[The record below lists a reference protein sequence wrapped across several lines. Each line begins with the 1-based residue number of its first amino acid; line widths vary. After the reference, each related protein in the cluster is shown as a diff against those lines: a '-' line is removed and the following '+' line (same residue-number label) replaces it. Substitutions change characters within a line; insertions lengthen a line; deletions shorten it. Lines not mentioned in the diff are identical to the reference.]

1 MLYNLLQSMDQWL
14 DSVGLYSF
22 LQVLYQREFRAFTAV
37 VVAFFI
43 VIIFGKPWIR
53 LLVKWKIGDHANF
66 DHAELDALMKSKENT
81 PTMGGVL
88 LIGSVLITT
97 LLFADLFNHYVRLLM
112 MAVILF
118 AILGGIDDY
127 LKLVAGHRKP
137 GSRDGL
143 YRWEKLLFQ
152 FGIGLVVAL
161 MAWKYSSVN
170 EAAHSLT
177 LPFMRTYLPG
187 TEALTI
193 SPHVIILG
201 AGTFIALSI
210 FMVMLMSNA
219 VNITDGL
226 DGLAPGTVMIASF
239 AMMVLCYIAGSAELA
254 GYLLLPHIE
263 GAAEMMVVAGAT
275 AGACLGFLWFNCHP
289 AQVFMGDT
297 GSMPLGGLL
306 ATIAIVIRQEFLL
319 LVIGGIFIIEIGSS
333 FLQIYYSKF
342 TGGKRI
348 FRCAPIHHHFHRKG
362 WSESQVVTRF
372 WVVAVILA
380 MIALVTIKIR

>member
-1 MLYNLLQSMDQWL
+1 MLFNLLQSMDEWL
-14 DSVGLYSF
+14 DSAGLYSF

-43 VIIFGKPWIR
+43 VIFLGKPLIR
-53 LLVKWKIGDHANF
+53 TLIKLKIGDHAEFNQK
-66 DHAELDALMKSKENT
+66 ELNALMKSKENT
-81 PTMGGVL
+81 PTMGGIL
-88 LIGSVLITT
+88 LIGSVFVTT
-97 LLFADLFNHYVRLLM
+97 LLFADLFNQYVQLLLV
-112 MAVILF
+112 VIFLF
-118 AILGGIDDY
+118 AGLGGFDDY

-152 FGIGLVVAL
+152 FGFGLIVAL
-161 MAWKYSSVN
+161 MVWKYSGTSD
-170 EAAHSLT
+170 AAHSLT
-177 LPFMRTYLPG
+177 LPFVRTYIPG
-187 TEALTI
+187 METLTL
-193 SPHVIILG
+193 SPNVIVLG
-201 AGTFIALSI
+201 IGMFSIIAI

-239 AMMVLCYIAGSAELA
+239 AMMVLCYIAGSPDLA
-254 GYLLLPHIE
+254 GFLLMPYVE
-263 GAAEMMVVAGAT
+263 GSAEMMVVAGAS

-297 GSMPLGGLL
+297 GSMPLGALL
-306 ATIAIVIRQEFLL
+306 ATIAIIIRQEFLL
-319 LVIGGIFIIEIGSS
+319 LIIGGVFLVEIGSS
-333 FLQIYYSKF
+333 FLQIGYYKA
-342 TGGKRI
+342 TKGKRI
-348 FRCAPIHHHFHRKG
+348 FKCAPIHHHFHRKG

-380 MIALVTIKIR
+380 MIALVSIKMR

>member
-14 DSVGLYSF
+14 DSIGLYSF
-22 LQVLYQREFRAFTAV
+22 LQVFYRLEFRAFTAV
-37 VVAFFI
+37 IIAFLI
-43 VIIFGKPWIR
+43 VMFFGKSWIR
-53 LLVKWKIGDHANF
+53 LLIKWKIGDHANF
-66 DHAELDALMKSKENT
+66 NHAELDALMKSKENT

-88 LIGSVLITT
+88 LMGSVLMTT
-97 LLFADLFNHYVRLLM
+97 FLFADLFNHYVRLLM
-112 MAVILF
+112 MVIILF
-118 AILGGIDDY
+118 TILGGIDDY
-127 LKLVAGHRKP
+127 LKLVSGHRKQ

-152 FGIGLVVAL
+152 FGIGVVVAL
-161 MAWKYSSVN
+161 MAWKYAGVSEV
-170 EAAHSLT
+170 AHSLT
-177 LPFMRTYLPG
+177 LPFVRTYVPG
-187 TEALTI
+187 MESLTL
-193 SPHVIILG
+193 SPNVILLG
-201 AGTFIALSI
+201 AGTYVVLSI

-239 AMMVLCYIAGSAELA
+239 AMMVLCYIAGSSDLA
-254 GYLLLPHIE
+254 SYLLLPYIE

-306 ATIAIVIRQEFLL
+306 ATIAIIIRQEFLL
-319 LVIGGIFIIEIGSS
+319 LIIGGIFIIEFGSS

-348 FRCAPIHHHFHRKG
+348 FRCAPIHHHYHRKG
-362 WSESQVVTRF
+362 WSESQVVIRF
-372 WVVAVILA
+372 WIVAVILA
-380 MIALVTIKIR
+380 MVALVTIKMR

>member
-1 MLYNLLQSMDQWL
+1 MFYNLLQHMDQWL
-14 DSVGLYSF
+14 DSVGLYPF
-22 LQVLYQREFRAFTAV
+22 LKVLYQREFRAFTAV

-43 VIIFGKPWIR
+43 VILFGKPLIR
-53 LLVKWKIGDHANF
+53 WLIKMKIGDHANF
-66 DHAELDALMKSKENT
+66 NHKELDILMKSKENT
-81 PTMGGVL
+81 PTMGGLL
-88 LIGSVLITT
+88 LIGSVLVTT
-97 LLFADLFNHYVRLLM
+97 LLFADLFNRYVQLLLM
-112 MAVILF
+112 VIFLF
-118 AILGGIDDY
+118 AALGGFDDY

-143 YRWEKLLFQ
+143 YSWEKLLFQ
-152 FGIGLVVAL
+152 FGFGAIVGVMV
-161 MAWKYSSVN
+161 WKYSGGS

-177 LPFMRTYLPG
+177 LPFVGTYLPS
-187 TEALTI
+187 TEALI
-193 SPHVIILG
+193 LSPNVIVLG
-201 AGTFIALSI
+201 AIGFILISV
-210 FMVMLMSNA
+210 FMVVLMSNA
-219 VNITDGL
+219 VNMTDGL

-239 AMMVLCYIAGSAELA
+239 AMMVLCYIAGSPDSA
-254 GYLLLPHIE
+254 GYLMMPYIE

-306 ATIAIVIRQEFLL
+306 ATIAIIIRQEFLL
-319 LVIGGIFIIEIGSS
+319 LIIGGVFIIEIGSS
-333 FLQIYYSKF
+333 FLQIYYSKL

-372 WVVAVILA
+372 WVLAIILA
-380 MIALVTIKIR
+380 MIALVSIKLR

>member
-1 MLYNLLQSMDQWL
+1 MLYNLLQSMNQWL

-22 LQVLYQREFRAFTAV
+22 LQILYQREFRAFAAV

-43 VIIFGKPWIR
+43 VIIFGKPMIR
-53 LLVKWKIGDHANF
+53 LLTKWKIGDHANF
-66 DHAELDALMKSKENT
+66 NHAELDALMKSKENT

-97 LLFADLFNHYVRLLM
+97 ILFADLFNQYVRLLLVAIFM
-112 MAVILF
+112 FAV
-118 AILGGIDDY
+118 LGGADDY

-152 FGIGLVVAL
+152 FGIGVVVAL
-161 MAWKYSSVN
+161 MAWKYADVSD
-170 EAAHSLT
+170 AAHSLT
-177 LPFMRTYLPG
+177 LPFVRTYVPG
-187 TEALTI
+187 TESLTI

-201 AGTFIALSI
+201 AGSFIFLSI

-239 AMMVLCYIAGSAELA
+239 AMMVLCYIAGSPVFAS
-254 GYLLLPHIE
+254 YLLMPYIE
-263 GAAEMMVVAGAT
+263 GAAEMMVVAGAA

-306 ATIAIVIRQEFLL
+306 ATIAIIIRQEFLL
-319 LVIGGIFIIEIGSS
+319 LIIGGIFIIEIGSS

-342 TGGKRI
+342 TGGKRL
-348 FRCAPIHHHFHRKG
+348 FRCAPIHHHFHGKG
-362 WSESQVVTRF
+362 WSESQVVIRF

-380 MIALVTIKIR
+380 MIALVTIKMR

>member
-37 VVAFFI
+37 VVAFFL

-53 LLVKWKIGDHANF
+53 LLIKWKIGDHANF
-66 DHAELDALMKSKENT
+66 NHAELDALMKSKENT

-88 LIGSVLITT
+88 LIGSVLATT
-97 LLFADLFNHYVRLLM
+97 FLFADLFNHYVQLLM
-112 MAVILF
+112 MTVILF
-118 AILGGIDDY
+118 TILGGIDDY
-127 LKLVAGHRKP
+127 LKLVAGHRDL
-137 GSRDGL
+137 GARDGL

-152 FGIGLVVAL
+152 FGIGTVVAL
-161 MAWKYSSVN
+161 MAWKYAGVSD
-170 EAAHSLT
+170 AAHSLT
-177 LPFMRTYLPG
+177 LPFVRTYLPG
-187 TEALTI
+187 TESLTI
-193 SPHVIILG
+193 SPNVIVLG
-201 AGTFIALSI
+201 AGSFMVLSI

-239 AMMVLCYIAGSAELA
+239 AMMVLCYIAGSPDLA
-254 GYLLLPHIE
+254 GFLLMPHIE
-263 GAAEMMVVAGAT
+263 GAAEMMVVTGAT

-306 ATIAIVIRQEFLL
+306 ATIAIIIRQEFLL
-319 LVIGGIFIIEIGSS
+319 LIIGGIFIIEIGSS

-372 WVVAVILA
+372 WVVAVVLA
-380 MIALVTIKIR
+380 MIALITIKMR

>member
-1 MLYNLLQSMDQWL
+1 MLYNLLQTMDQWL

-37 VVAFFI
+37 VVAFFL

-53 LLVKWKIGDHANF
+53 LLTKWKIGDHANF
-66 DHAELDALMKSKENT
+66 NHIELDALMKSRENT

-88 LIGSVLITT
+88 LIGSVLFTT
-97 LLFADLFNHYVRLLM
+97 FLFADLFNQYVRLLM
-112 MAVILF
+112 MAVFLF
-118 AILGGIDDY
+118 AVLGGADDY
-127 LKLVAGHRKP
+127 LKLVSGHREP

-152 FGIGLVVAL
+152 FGIGAVVAL
-161 MAWKYSSVN
+161 MAWKYAGVS

-177 LPFMRTYLPG
+177 LPFVRTYLPG
-187 TEALTI
+187 MESLTI
-193 SPHVIILG
+193 SPNVIILG
-201 AGTFIALSI
+201 SVSFIVIAI

-239 AMMVLCYIAGSAELA
+239 AMMVLCYIAGSPDLA
-254 GYLLLPHIE
+254 GFLLMPHIE

-306 ATIAIVIRQEFLL
+306 ATIAIIIRQEFLL
-319 LVIGGIFIIEIGSS
+319 LIIGGIFMVEIGSS
-333 FLQIYYSKF
+333 FLQIYYSKI

-348 FRCAPIHHHFHRKG
+348 FRCAPIHHHFHMKG
-362 WSESQVVTRF
+362 WSESQVVIRF
-372 WVVAVILA
+372 WLIAVVLA

>member
-14 DSVGLYSF
+14 DSLGLYSF

-43 VIIFGKPWIR
+43 VLLFGKPWIR
-53 LLVKWKIGDHANF
+53 LLIKWKIGDHANF

-88 LIGSVLITT
+88 LIGSVLVTT
-97 LLFADLFNHYVRLLM
+97 FLFADLFNHYVRLLM
-112 MAVILF
+112 MAIILF
-118 AILGGIDDY
+118 TILGGIDDY

-161 MAWKYSSVN
+161 MAWKYSAVN
-170 EAAHSLT
+170 DAAHSLT

-193 SPHVIILG
+193 SPNVIILG
-201 AGTFIALSI
+201 AGTFIALAI

-239 AMMVLCYIAGSAELA
+239 AMMVLCYIAGSAESA

-306 ATIAIVIRQEFLL
+306 ATIAIIIRQEFLL
-319 LVIGGIFIIEIGSS
+319 LIIGGIFIIEIGSS
-333 FLQIYYSKF
+333 FLQIYYSKI

>member
-37 VVAFFI
+37 VVAFFF
-43 VIIFGKPWIR
+43 VMIFGKPWIR

-66 DHAELDALMKSKENT
+66 DHAELDSLMKSKENT

-88 LIGSVLITT
+88 LIGSVLVTT
-97 LLFADLFNHYVRLLM
+97 FLFADLFNHYVRLLM
-112 MAVILF
+112 MAIVMF
-118 AILGGIDDY
+118 AILGGVDDY

-152 FGIGLVVAL
+152 FGIGVVVAL
-161 MAWKYSSVN
+161 MAWKYAGASD
-170 EAAHSLT
+170 AAHSLT
-177 LPFMRTYLPG
+177 LPFVRTYLPG
-187 TEALTI
+187 TESLTI
-193 SPHVIILG
+193 SPNVIILG
-201 AGTFIALSI
+201 AGSFIALSI

-239 AMMVLCYIAGSAELA
+239 AMMVLCYIAGSAELS
-254 GYLLLPHIE
+254 GYLLMPHIE

-306 ATIAIVIRQEFLL
+306 ATIAIIIRQEFLL
-319 LVIGGIFIIEIGSS
+319 LIIGGIFVIEIGSS

-372 WVVAVILA
+372 WVIAVILA
-380 MIALVTIKIR
+380 MIALVSIKIR

>member
-1 MLYNLLQSMDQWL
+1 MDEWL

-43 VIIFGKPWIR
+43 VILLGKPLIR
-53 LLVKWKIGDHANF
+53 MLIKKKIGDR
-66 DHAELDALMKSKENT
+66 AEFNQDELNALMKSKENT

-88 LIGSVLITT
+88 LMGSVFITT
-97 LLFADLFNHYVRLLM
+97 ILFADLFNQYVQLLLV
-112 MAVILF
+112 VIVMF
-118 AILGGIDDY
+118 TVLGGSDDY
-127 LKLVAGHRKP
+127 LKLVAAHREV

-143 YRWEKLLFQ
+143 YRWEKILFQ
-152 FGIGLVVAL
+152 FGIGAIVAV
-161 MAWKYSSVN
+161 MVWQYAGDSDS
-170 EAAHSLT
+170 ARSLT
-177 LPFMRTYLPG
+177 LPFMKTYIPG
-187 TEALTI
+187 METLTL
-193 SPHVIILG
+193 SPNVIILG
-201 AGTFIALSI
+201 FGFFSLIAI

-226 DGLAPGTVMIASF
+226 DGLAPGTVTIASF
-239 AMMVLCYIAGSAELA
+239 AMMVLCYIAGSSEYA
-254 GYLLLPHIE
+254 GVLLMPYVE
-263 GAAEMMVVAGAT
+263 GSAEMMVVAGAT

-306 ATIAIVIRQEFLL
+306 ATIAIIIRQEFLL
-319 LVIGGIFIIEIGSS
+319 LIIGGVFLMEFGSS
-333 FLQIYYSKF
+333 FLQIAYFKA
-342 TGGKRI
+342 TKGKRI

-372 WVVAVILA
+372 WVLAVIFA
-380 MIALVTIKIR
+380 MIALVSIKMR

>member
-1 MLYNLLQSMDQWL
+1 MDEWL

-43 VIIFGKPWIR
+43 VILLGKPLIR
-53 LLVKWKIGDHANF
+53 MLIKKKIGDR
-66 DHAELDALMKSKENT
+66 AEFNQDELNALMKSKENT

-88 LIGSVLITT
+88 LMGSVFITT
-97 LLFADLFNHYVRLLM
+97 LLFADLFNQYVQLLLV
-112 MAVILF
+112 VIVMF
-118 AILGGIDDY
+118 TVLGGSDDY
-127 LKLVAGHRKP
+127 LKLVAAHREV

-143 YRWEKLLFQ
+143 YRWEKILFQ
-152 FGIGLVVAL
+152 FGIGAIVAV
-161 MAWKYSSVN
+161 MVWQYAGDSDS
-170 EAAHSLT
+170 ARSLT
-177 LPFMRTYLPG
+177 LPFMKTYIPG
-187 TEALTI
+187 METLTL
-193 SPHVIILG
+193 SPNVIILG
-201 AGTFIALSI
+201 FGVFSLIAI

-226 DGLAPGTVMIASF
+226 DGLAPGTVTIASF
-239 AMMVLCYIAGSAELA
+239 AMMALCFIAGSSEHA
-254 GYLLLPHIE
+254 GVLLMPYVE
-263 GAAEMMVVAGAT
+263 GSAEMMVVAGAT

-306 ATIAIVIRQEFLL
+306 ATIAIIIRQEFLL
-319 LVIGGIFIIEIGSS
+319 LIIGGVFLMEFGSS
-333 FLQIYYSKF
+333 FLQIAYFKA
-342 TGGKRI
+342 TKGKRI

-372 WVVAVILA
+372 WVLAVIFA
-380 MIALVTIKIR
+380 MIALVSIKMR

>member
-1 MLYNLLQSMDQWL
+1 MLYNLLQSKDEWL

-22 LQVLYQREFRAFTAV
+22 LQVLYQLEFRAFTAV
-37 VVAFFI
+37 VVAFFL
-43 VIIFGKPWIR
+43 VIIFGKPLIR
-53 LLVKWKIGDHANF
+53 LLIKWKIGDHANF
-66 DHAELDALMKSKENT
+66 NHTELDALMKSKENT

-88 LIGSVLITT
+88 LIGSVLVTT
-97 LLFADLFNHYVRLLM
+97 LFIADLFNQYVQLLLM
-112 MAVILF
+112 AISLF
-118 AILGGIDDY
+118 AILGGIDDF

-152 FGIGLVVAL
+152 FGIGAVVAL
-161 MAWKYSSVN
+161 MAWKYAGVSD
-170 EAAHSLT
+170 AAHSLN
-177 LPFMRTYLPG
+177 LPFVRTYLPG
-187 TEALTI
+187 TESLTL
-193 SPHVIILG
+193 SPHVIVLG
-201 AGTFIALSI
+201 AGSFIALSI

-239 AMMVLCYIAGSAELA
+239 AMMVLCYIADSPDSA
-254 GYLLLPHIE
+254 GLLLIPHIE

-306 ATIAIVIRQEFLL
+306 ATIAIIIRQEFLL
-319 LVIGGIFIIEIGSS
+319 LIIGGIFIMEIGSS

-372 WVVAVILA
+372 WVVAVVLS
-380 MIALVTIKIR
+380 MIALVTIKMR

>member
-14 DSVGLYSF
+14 DSVGLHSL

-37 VVAFFI
+37 VVAFFL
-43 VIIFGKPWIR
+43 VLLFGKPWIR
-53 LLVKWKIGDHANF
+53 LLIKWKIGDHANF
-66 DHAELDALMKSKENT
+66 DHAEIDALMKSKENT

-88 LIGSVLITT
+88 LIGSVLVTT
-97 LLFADLFNHYVRLLM
+97 FLFADLFNHYVRLLM
-112 MAVILF
+112 MVIILF

-152 FGIGLVVAL
+152 FGIGVVVAL
-161 MAWKYSSVN
+161 MAWKYAAVSD
-170 EAAHSLT
+170 AAHSLT
-177 LPFMRTYLPG
+177 LPFVRTYLPG
-187 TEALTI
+187 TEALI
-193 SPHVIILG
+193 VSPHVIILG
-201 AGTFIALSI
+201 VGTFIALSI

-239 AMMVLCYIAGSAELA
+239 AMMVLCYIAGSAEFA

-306 ATIAIVIRQEFLL
+306 ATIAIIIRQEFLL
-319 LVIGGIFIIEIGSS
+319 LIIGGIFIIEIGSS

-372 WVVAVILA
+372 WVIAVILA

>member
-1 MLYNLLQSMDQWL
+1 MLYNLLQYMDQWL

-43 VIIFGKPWIR
+43 VIIFGKPLIR
-53 LLVKWKIGDHANF
+53 LLIKWKIGDHANF
-66 DHAELDALMKSKENT
+66 DHDELDALMKSKENT

-88 LIGSVLITT
+88 LIGSVLVTT
-97 LLFADLFNHYVRLLM
+97 FLFADLFNQYVRLLM
-112 MAVILF
+112 MTIIMFAV
-118 AILGGIDDY
+118 LGGVDDY

-152 FGIGLVVAL
+152 FGIGVVVAL
-161 MAWKYSSVN
+161 MAWKYAGVS
-170 EAAHSLT
+170 EAARSLT
-177 LPFMRTYLPG
+177 LPFVRTYVPG

-193 SPHVIILG
+193 SPNVIVLG
-201 AGTFIALSI
+201 STLFIVFAI

-239 AMMVLCYIAGSAELA
+239 AMMVLCFIAGSPTLA
-254 GYLLLPHIE
+254 SYLLLPYIE
-263 GAAEMMVVAGAT
+263 GAAEMMVVAGAA

-306 ATIAIVIRQEFLL
+306 ATIAIIIRQEFLL
-319 LVIGGIFIIEIGSS
+319 LIIGGIFIIEIGSS

-342 TGGKRI
+342 TGGTRL
-348 FRCAPIHHHFHRKG
+348 FRCAPIHHHYHRKG

-372 WVVAVILA
+372 CVLAVILA
-380 MIALVTIKIR
+380 MIALVTIKMR

>member
-1 MLYNLLQSMDQWL
+1 MLFNLLQSMDEWL
-14 DSVGLYSF
+14 DSAGLYSF

-43 VIIFGKPWIR
+43 VIFLGKPLIR
-53 LLVKWKIGDHANF
+53 TLIKLKIGDHAEFNQK
-66 DHAELDALMKSKENT
+66 ELNALMKSKENT
-81 PTMGGVL
+81 PTMGGIL
-88 LIGSVLITT
+88 LIGSVFVTT
-97 LLFADLFNHYVRLLM
+97 LLFADLFNQYVQLLLV
-112 MAVILF
+112 VIFLF
-118 AILGGIDDY
+118 AGLGGFDDY
-127 LKLVAGHRKP
+127 LKLVAGHRKL

-152 FGIGLVVAL
+152 FGFGLIVAL
-161 MAWKYSSVN
+161 MVWKNAGNSD
-170 EAAHSLT
+170 AAHSLT
-177 LPFMRTYLPG
+177 LPFMRTYIPG
-187 TEALTI
+187 TEVLTL
-193 SPHVIILG
+193 SPTVIVLG
-201 AGTFIALSI
+201 VGMFSLLAI

-239 AMMVLCYIAGSAELA
+239 AMMVLCYIAGSPDLA
-254 GYLLLPHIE
+254 GYLLMPYVE
-263 GAAEMMVVAGAT
+263 GSAEMMVVAGAS

-297 GSMPLGGLL
+297 GSMPLGALL
-306 ATIAIVIRQEFLL
+306 ATIAVIIRQEFLL
-319 LVIGGIFIIEIGSS
+319 LIIGGVFLMEIGSS
-333 FLQIYYSKF
+333 FLQIAYFKA
-342 TGGKRI
+342 TKGKRI

-380 MIALVTIKIR
+380 MIALVSIKMR

>member
-1 MLYNLLQSMDQWL
+1 MDQWL
-14 DSVGLYSF
+14 DSIGLYSI
-22 LQVLYQREFRAFTAV
+22 LQVFYRLEFRAFTAV
-37 VVAFFI
+37 IVAFLI
-43 VIIFGKPWIR
+43 VMCFGKTWIR
-53 LLVKWKIGDHANF
+53 LLIKWKIGDHANF
-66 DHAELDALMKSKENT
+66 NHAELDALMKSKENT

-88 LIGSVLITT
+88 LMGSVLLTT

-112 MAVILF
+112 MVIILF
-118 AILGGIDDY
+118 TVLGGIDDF
-127 LKLVAGHRKP
+127 LKLVSGHRKL

-152 FGIGLVVAL
+152 FGIGVVVAL
-161 MAWKYSSVN
+161 MAWKYAGVSEV
-170 EAAHSLT
+170 AHSLT
-177 LPFMRTYLPG
+177 LPFVRTYVPG
-187 TEALTI
+187 MESLTL
-193 SPHVIILG
+193 SPNVILLS
-201 AGTFIALSI
+201 AGSFIVLSI

-239 AMMVLCYIAGSAELA
+239 AMMVLCYIAGSSDLA
-254 GYLLLPHIE
+254 SYLLLPYIE
-263 GAAEMMVVAGAT
+263 GASEMMVVAGAT

-306 ATIAIVIRQEFLL
+306 ATIAIIIRQEFLL
-319 LVIGGIFIIEIGSS
+319 LIIGGIFIIEIGSS

-362 WSESQVVTRF
+362 WSESQVVIRF
-372 WVVAVILA
+372 WIAAVILA
-380 MIALVTIKIR
+380 MIALVSIKMR